1 MAERFLRQL
10 DIVKPEEL
18 NIPITIIGAGATGS
32 AITLNLAKMGCGD
45 ISVYDGDKLEEH
57 NIPNQ
62 MCYSTT
68 WVGTN
73 KAHAIR
79 QMVYYMSSVWIS
91 IKEHYCR
98 KIPKKTKGIVV
109 FCLDSMKEREKL
121 WATVH
126 DGIDLLIDPRMGAE
140 VGHIHVVYPKL
151 KSSRDVYETTLAD
164 DAEPLPCSARSIIY
178 APSILAGF
186 VASIV
191 KRYVKNQ
198 EIPMSMYIDIPNGII
213 VKD

>member
-1 MAERFLRQL
+1 MPERFLRQL

-32 AITLNLAKMGCGD
+32 AITLNLAMMGCRD

-62 MCYSTT
+62 ICIKSMIGQDKVRSLRVISQVHT
-68 WVGTN
+68 GTEIHIGN
-73 KAHAIR
+73 WNR
-79 QMVYYMSSVWIS
+79 RS
-91 IKEHYCR
+91 IGKYR
-98 KIPKKTKGIVV
+98 KGIVI
-109 FCLDSMKEREKL
+109 FCVDTMKTRQKL
-121 WATVH
+121 WKTVH

>member
-45 ISVYDGDKLEEH
+45 ITVWDNDDLSEH

-62 MCYSTT
+62 ICYAFADGNS
-68 WVGTN
+68 
-73 KAHAIR
+73 KAHALSLL
-79 QMVYYMSSVWIS
+79 VYELTQTAIS
-91 IKEHYCR
+91 PRYNKCH
-98 KIPKKTKGIVV
+98 KIGKRTKGIVI
-109 FCLDSMKEREKL
+109 FCVDTMKTRQKL
-121 WATVH
+121 WKTVH

-140 VGHIHVVYPKL
+140 VGHIHIVYPKL